1 MVLPKS
7 SENMLMEYQQD
18 NAYLKRALDLQEQ
31 FITSLQ
37 QQIAELRN
45 ENTILNEKTI
55 ALQNENNNL
64 CERSAALQN
73 EKAVIY
79 EQAEENL
86 RNLRIE
92 MQNNIAIIQSEKNS
106 MDKQF
111 HALRIENTELC
122 REIKKLQENKCH
134 LEQETVSLQ
143 NEQNLLIKALDG
155 IQNSTIWKL
164 TRPLRKILD
173 FVKGR

>member
-45 ENTILNEKTI
+45 ENTILCGNAT
-55 ALQNENNNL
+55 ALQNEM
-64 CERSAALQN
+64 
-73 EKAVIY
+73 AVLK

-86 RNLRIE
+86 RNLRME
-92 MQNNIAIIQSEKNS
+92 MQNNTAVIQEERDNI
-106 MDKQF
+106 DQQ
-111 HALRIENTELC
+111 LRNLHIENADLC
-122 REIKKLQENKCH
+122 NEIKQLQENKCH
-134 LEQETVSLQ
+134 LEQEAVSQQKEL
-143 NEQNLLIKALDG
+143 ELLVKALEG

-164 TRPLRKILD
+164 TRPLRKLLD